1 MKKPL
6 NPTWELDSI
15 FPGGSKSPQLTQHL
29 LEVTEAITALAPQ
42 VEDLKQTSPINQ
54 WSQVLEQIENIII
67 KHRQASAFVYCL
79 TAQDVNDNQA
89 KILSGRMRQIGA
101 SFQSILTDLDDILKL
116 FPEDMWE
123 KLLAQPELNELQFI
137 LRERRTRAKNRL
149 CAHRESLAND
159 LAIDG
164 YHAWND
170 LYNLVVGSMQ
180 IEIEREGKTK
190 TLSIGQAD
198 NLLSDAN
205 RELRQQVFAKYE
217 AAWAD
222 QEDLLSTS
230 LNHLAGF
237 RLNLYRHRK
246 WDDVLQEPLDLN
258 RMSRDTLDA
267 MWDTVQQNKA
277 KVVEY
282 LNRKAQLLDL
292 DQLDWYDVD
301 APLGNT
307 QTKISYEQ
315 GADFIVTQ
323 FSKFDPQLADF
334 AANAFKARWIEAE
347 DRPGKRSGG
356 FCTSFPG
363 LEESRIFMTYSGSQ
377 SNVSTLAHELGHA
390 YHSHVLQGLS
400 PLNRSYAMNVAETA
414 STFGELLVTDAAIQN
429 ATSQKERLV
438 LLEDKIQ
445 RSVAFFMNIH
455 ARFLF
460 EQEFY
465 ARRKEGLV
473 SPEELNQLMTAAQK
487 QAYAN
492 SLGQYHP
499 YFWASKLHFHIT
511 GTPFYNFPYTFGY
524 LFSQGLYARGK
535 AEGPKF
541 AANYR
546 NLLGDTGRMTVEDL
560 AQKHLGV
567 DLTKPNF
574 WQEAVKL
581 SLVDIEEFLR
591 LTKQD

>member
-1 MKKPL
+1 
-6 NPTWELDSI
+6 
-15 FPGGSKSPQLTQHL
+15 
-29 LEVTEAITALAPQ
+29 
-42 VEDLKQTSPINQ
+42 
-54 WSQVLEQIENIII
+54 
-67 KHRQASAFVYCL
+67 
-79 TAQDVNDNQA
+79 
-89 KILSGRMRQIGA
+89 
-101 SFQSILTDLDDILKL
+101 
-116 FPEDMWE
+116 
-123 KLLAQPELNELQFI
+123 
-137 LRERRTRAKNRL
+137 
-149 CAHRESLAND
+149 
-159 LAIDG
+159 
-164 YHAWND
+164 
-170 LYNLVVGSMQ
+170 
-180 IEIEREGKTK
+180 
-190 TLSIGQAD
+190 
-198 NLLSDAN
+198 
-205 RELRQQVFAKYE
+205 
-217 AAWAD
+217 
-222 QEDLLSTS
+222 
-230 LNHLAGF
+230 
-237 RLNLYRHRK
+237 
-246 WDDVLQEPLDLN
+246 
-258 RMSRDTLDA
+258 
-267 MWDTVQQNKA
+267 
-277 KVVEY
+277 
-282 LNRKAQLLDL
+282 
-292 DQLDWYDVD
+292 
-301 APLGNT
+301 
-307 QTKISYEQ
+307 
-315 GADFIVTQ
+315 
-323 FSKFDPQLADF
+323 
-334 AANAFKARWIEAE
+334 
-347 DRPGKRSGG
+347 
-356 FCTSFPG
+356 
-363 LEESRIFMTYSGSQ
+363 
-377 SNVSTLAHELGHA
+377 
-390 YHSHVLQGLS
+390 
-400 PLNRSYAMNVAETA
+400 MNVAETA